1 MVVLVFVALGV
12 LLGGQFK
19 TQWQL
24 RRSNLPRFARIEVLS
39 EFYQRKVEENEKLA
53 EEIQKLR
60 QEMDQL
66 HKDMAAGQ
74 SNAELLRKDLE
85 QTKILAGLT
94 AVEGPG
100 VTVLIKDSL
109 NPSSLEDSNNP
120 LIVHYGDLVEVCN
133 ELKASGAEAIAI
145 NGQRIV
151 AMSAIRC
158 SGPVVEVN
166 GTNIGSVG
174 GYTIQA
180 IGDPEVLE
188 AGLNLPG
195 GVVEMLR
202 SVTIVVQIR
211 QEKRVVVPALTVK
224 QELRYAVPA
233 SEGTETKPGV
243 SSLPSPSPSS
253 RGEAEEGK
261 APQEREESRGGR
273 TTEGSLPRPTGK
285 GAGGEGTSAVRRGE

>member
-1 MVVLVFVALGV
+1 
-12 LLGGQFK
+12 
-19 TQWQL
+19 
-24 RRSNLPRFARIEVLS
+24 
-39 EFYQRKVEENEKLA
+39 
-53 EEIQKLR
+53 
-60 QEMDQL
+60 
-66 HKDMAAGQ
+66 MAAGQ
-74 SNAELLRKDLE
+74 SNAELLRKELE

-109 NPSSLEDSNNP
+109 NPSSLEDPNNP

-166 GTNIGSVG
+166 GTNIGSVD

-211 QEKRVVVPALTVK
+211 QEKRIVMPALRVK

-233 SEGTETKPGV
+233 SPEAKTKPGV
-243 SSLPSPSPSS
+243 ISLPSPSLSS
-253 RGEAEEGK
+253 RGRAEEGK
-261 APQEREESRGGR
+261 ASQEREESRGGR
-273 TTEGSLPRPTGK
+273 TTEGSLPRPTGE
-285 GAGGEGTSAVRRGE
+285 GSGREGTSAVRRGG